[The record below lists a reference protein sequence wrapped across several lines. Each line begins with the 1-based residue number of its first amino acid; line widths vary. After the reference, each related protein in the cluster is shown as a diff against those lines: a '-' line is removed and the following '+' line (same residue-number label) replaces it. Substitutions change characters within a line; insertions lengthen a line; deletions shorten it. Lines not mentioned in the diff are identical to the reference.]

1 MFKKMCNIAIY
12 KGIFF
17 YYVTSYSRVKSKPV
31 VVFLKKCVML
41 GIETSIQTIDDEKF
55 YRRVDE
61 KVYNYIMCYRR

>member
-1 MFKKMCNIAIY
+1 MQFLKE
-12 KGIFF
+12 FF

-41 GIETSIQTIDDEKF
+41 GIETSIQTIDDEKCN
-55 YRRVDE
+55 RRVDE